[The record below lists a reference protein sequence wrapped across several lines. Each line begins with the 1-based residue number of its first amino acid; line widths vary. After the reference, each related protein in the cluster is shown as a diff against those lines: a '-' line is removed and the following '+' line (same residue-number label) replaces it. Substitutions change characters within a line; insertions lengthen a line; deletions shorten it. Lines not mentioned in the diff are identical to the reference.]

1 MTCRELKD
9 MIIGRRVGDSLLI
22 FLCKDSFFVADQYA
36 KAIADNRGLD
46 IQYIESEEGLQPESE
61 AFFCED
67 SGLLRVW
74 HADKLKCSEAIA
86 ASKNAIIV
94 CKEIEGREIC
104 GDSVVEIDKLTK
116 DNIIE
121 YIQTSCPGLER
132 NRVDWLYDATG
143 GDIYRVDAEVR
154 KLRQLRDNQ
163 QAVFD
168 EEVRE
173 GGIIPAGS
181 VTRYD
186 VVNAVIRKDR
196 RKLAEVAGNPDVLDV
211 DAIGLYSAL
220 LGGIE
225 DLLRVQTSINPTAA
239 SLGMKD
245 NKFYA
250 VRKNCG
256 RLSDGELI
264 DMFDFLTG
272 LDFRLKSGDLDMG
285 DGQLVGYLITSLM
298 EVCR

>member
-9 MIIGRRVGDSLLI
+9 MIIGRLVGDSLLI

-46 IQYIESEEGLQPESE
+46 IQYIESEDGLQPESE

-94 CKEIEGREIC
+94 CKEIEGSEIC

-132 NRVDWLYDATG
+132 NRVDWLYDAAG

-196 RKLAEVAGNPDVLDV
+196 RRLAEVAGNPDVLDV

-225 DLLRVQTSINPTAA
+225 DLLRVQTSISPTAA

-245 NKFYA
+245 SKFYA

-256 RLSDGELI
+256 RLSDGELV

-272 LDFRLKSGDLDMG
+272 LDFRLKSGDLDIDG
-285 DGQLVGYLITSLM
+285 GQLVGYLITSLM
-298 EVCR
+298 EVCG